1 LDKFPGGK
9 AMRALWLILL
19 AGVSL
24 AGAKPAAEKAVNLSG
39 AWIIDSDQSES
50 KHTSPEIPKINIG
63 GGRDI
68 SRGSIEY
75 PESPNGYDGNDSPA
89 ESPARQMGDLTLM
102 IVQTDGELQVIR
114 KFTAYG
120 KEWTVP
126 QTFALDGSQC
136 INLASDG
143 RGGFMSRTRWQNNKL
158 INSGTETRT
167 VWDERIEISLT
178 EEYAISKNEKKLTIK
193 TMSITPRGVT
203 MLKQVFNKLEK
214 SKS

>member
-1 LDKFPGGK
+1 
-9 AMRALWLILL
+9 MRTLWLIII

-39 AWIIDSDQSES
+39 VWIIDPDQSES
-50 KHTSPEIPKINIG
+50 KHTSPEPPKINIS
-63 GGRDI
+63 GGRDV
-68 SRGSIEY
+68 SRGSVGY
-75 PESPNGYDGNDSPA
+75 PDNPNGSGRNGPPE
-89 ESPARQMGDLTLM
+89 ESPARQLGDLTLM
-102 IVQTDGELQVIR
+102 IVQTDGELQVTR

-136 INLASDG
+136 INVASDG
-143 RGGFMSRTRWQNNKL
+143 RGGFTSRTRWQNNKL

-167 VWDERIEISLT
+167 IRDERTEISLT
-178 EEYAISKNEKKLTIK
+178 EEYAISKNGKKLTIK

-203 MLKQVFNKLEK
+203 TLKQVFNKPGK

>member
-1 LDKFPGGK
+1 
-9 AMRALWLILL
+9 MRALWLIII

-39 AWIIDSDQSES
+39 TWIIDPDQSES
-50 KHTSPEIPKINIG
+50 KRTSAELPKINII

-68 SRGSIEY
+68 PRGNIEY
-75 PESPNGYDGNDSPA
+75 PDNPNGDGGNDFPE
-89 ESPARQMGDLTLM
+89 ESPARQLGDLTLM
-102 IVQTDGELQVIR
+102 IIQTEGELQVTR
-114 KFTAYG
+114 KFTTYG

-136 INLASDG
+136 INLAWDG
-143 RGGFMSRTRWQNNKL
+143 RGGFTSRTRWQNNKL
-158 INSGTETRT
+158 INSGTENRT
-167 VWDERIEISLT
+167 IRDERTEISLT
-178 EEYAISKNEKKLTIK
+178 EEYAISKNGKKLTVK

-203 MLKQVFNKLEK
+203 TLKQVFNKLVK

>member
-1 LDKFPGGK
+1 
-9 AMRALWLILL
+9 MRTLWLILI
-19 AGVSL
+19 AGMSL
-24 AGAKPAAEKAVNLSG
+24 AGATPAVEKAVNLSG
-39 AWIIDSDQSES
+39 DWIIDPDQSES

-68 SRGSIEY
+68 SRGGIEY
-75 PESPNGYDGNDSPA
+75 PDSPNGNDGNDSPE

-102 IVQTDGELQVIR
+102 IVQTEGELRVTR
-114 KFTAYG
+114 KFTTYG

-136 INLASDG
+136 INPASDG

-167 VWDERIEISLT
+167 IRDERTEISLT
-178 EEYAISKNEKKLTIK
+178 EEYAISKNGKKLTIK

-203 MLKQVFNKLEK
+203 MLKQVFNKLGK